1 MTFSA
6 LYRGLVPALCLFLF
20 ACGDDDG
27 PGSAAQPR
35 IEVRL
40 TDSPAD
46 YDKVI
51 VDVVAVE
58 VKIGDGDFQQLDE
71 NHAGTYDLLEL
82 TNGIDTLIANSALPA
97 GELQEIRLI
106 LGEDNFLQMGN
117 QLQKLETP
125 SAQQSGLK
133 IKMEDAV
140 LEPGQNY
147 LLLID
152 FDAGRSVVEAG
163 NSGKYN
169 LKPVLRATLREIEDV
184 ETGRIGGVLNPA
196 EKQWVFAHMNGDTLG
211 TYANEAGAF
220 LMTDV
225 PAGTYTVEIVPSDTA
240 DYLQKVIR
248 NVVVADDQL
257 TNLGTVEL
265 E

>member
-27 PGSAAQPR
+27 PGSTAQPR

-58 VKIGDGDFQQLDE
+58 VKIGDEDFRQLDE

-97 GELQEIRLI
+97 GELREIRLI
-106 LGEDNFLQMGN
+106 LGEENYLQIGN
-117 QLQKLETP
+117 QLKKLDTP

-133 IKMEDAV
+133 IKLEDAV
-140 LEPGQNY
+140 LEPDQQY

-184 ETGRIGGVLNPA
+184 ETGRIAGVLNPA
-196 EKQWVFAHMNGDTLG
+196 EKQWVFAHANGDTLG
-211 TYANEAGAF
+211 TYANETGAF
-220 LMTDV
+220 LLSDV
-225 PAGTYTVEIVPSDTA
+225 PAGTYTVEIVPGDTA

-248 NVVVADDQL
+248 NVVVAEDRL
-257 TNLGTVEL
+257 TNLGTL
-265 E
+265 DLR